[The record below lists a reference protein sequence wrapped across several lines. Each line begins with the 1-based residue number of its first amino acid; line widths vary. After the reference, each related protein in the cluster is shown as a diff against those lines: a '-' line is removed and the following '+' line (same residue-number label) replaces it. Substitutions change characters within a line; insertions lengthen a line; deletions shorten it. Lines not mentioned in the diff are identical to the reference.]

1 VDIIICAKEASM
13 KKVLRILLSALL
25 IPVFIL
31 FPGAKAEEP
40 KRFSNHF
47 FNTFDTI
54 VSLIGYAPDQET
66 FDSAF
71 KTVQDRFTYLHCL
84 FDKYNAYEG
93 INNLYTVNQQASLA
107 PVKVAP
113 EMMEVL
119 VFCRDMQKKYPGTTN
134 IALGSVLNIWHDH
147 REAAEND
154 PAGAT
159 VPELAELQKAAAHTD
174 MDKVILD
181 EENSTVFF
189 EDPGLSLDV
198 GAVAKGYAA
207 ESAAQLLLASPMTSF
222 VLNAGGNVRAG
233 DKPLDGRNAW
243 GVGIQDP
250 FSTAYSDAPT
260 VETLFLRDLSVVT
273 SGINERYFEVDGVR
287 YHHLIDPGTLFPARY
302 MASVTIV
309 TQDSLLADF
318 LSTTLFMMPYE
329 EGRALIDSLPEV
341 DALWVLLDG
350 TVHMTDG
357 LSSIAVSKGA
367 TAE

>member
-1 VDIIICAKEASM
+1 M
-13 KKVLRILLSALL
+13 KKILRILLSALL
-25 IPVFIL
+25 IPAFVL
-31 FPGAKAEEP
+31 FPSAKAEQ
-40 KRFSNHF
+40 KKFTNHF

-54 VSLIGYAPDQET
+54 ISLIGYAPDQET

-71 KTVQDRFTYLHCL
+71 QAVQERFTYLHCL

-93 INNLYTVNQQASLA
+93 INNLYTVNQQAAIA

-113 EMMEVL
+113 ELMEVL
-119 VFCRDMQKKYPGTTN
+119 VYCRDMQKKYPGATN
-134 IALGSVLNIWHDH
+134 IALGSVLSIWHDY
-147 REAAEND
+147 RDAAESDPENASVPDLQQLQEAA
-154 PAGAT
+154 
-159 VPELAELQKAAAHTD
+159 VHTD

-189 EDPGLSLDV
+189 EDPGLSLDI

-207 ESAAQLLLASPMTSF
+207 ESAAQILLKSPMTSF
-222 VLNAGGNVRAG
+222 IINAGGNVRTG

-250 FSTAYSDAPT
+250 FSSAYSNDPP

-273 SGINERYFEVDGVR
+273 SGINERYYEVDGVR
-287 YHHLIDPGTLFPARY
+287 YHHLIDPDTLFPSRH

-309 TQDSLLADF
+309 TEDSALADF

-329 EGRALIDSLPEV
+329 EGRALVDSLPGVE
-341 DALWVLLDG
+341 ALWVMLDK
-350 TVHMTDG
+350 TIYMTEG
-357 LSSIAVSKGA
+357 LNDIALSKGA
-367 TAE
+367 NAL

>member
-1 VDIIICAKEASM
+1 M
-13 KKVLRILLSALL
+13 KKVLRLLLTALL
-25 IPVFIL
+25 IPVFVL
-31 FPGAKAEEP
+31 FPSAKAAEP
-40 KRFSNHF
+40 KRFTNHF
-47 FNTFDTI
+47 FNAFDTI
-54 VSLIGYAPDQET
+54 ISLIGYAPDQET

-71 KTVQDRFTYLHCL
+71 QTVQDRFIYLHRL

-93 INNLYTVNQQASLA
+93 INNIYTVNEKAAQE

-113 EMMEVL
+113 ELMEVL
-119 VFCRDMQKKYPGTTN
+119 VYCRDMQKKYPGTTN

-147 REAAEND
+147 RDIAEND
-154 PAGAT
+154 PANAT
-159 VPELAELQKAAAHTD
+159 VPELADLQAAAAHTD

-189 EDPGLSLDV
+189 EDPELSLDV

-207 ESAAQLLLASPMTSF
+207 ESAAQQLLSSPMTSF
-222 VLNAGGNVRAG
+222 IINAGGNVRAG
-233 DKPLDGRNAW
+233 DKPQDGRNAW

-250 FSTAYSDAPT
+250 FSSAYSDAPP

-273 SGINERYFEVDGVR
+273 SGINERYYEIDGVR
-287 YHHLIDPGTLFPARY
+287 YHHLIDPDTLFPARH

-309 TQDSLLADF
+309 TESSTLADF

-350 TVHMTDG
+350 TIQMTDG
-357 LSSIAVSKGA
+357 LSSIALSKGA
-367 TAE
+367 TAQ

>member
-1 VDIIICAKEASM
+1 M
-13 KKVLRILLSALL
+13 KKILRILLSALL
-25 IPVFIL
+25 IPVFVL

-40 KRFSNHF
+40 KRFTNHF

-66 FDSAF
+66 FDNAF
-71 KTVQDRFTYLHCL
+71 NAVQDRFTYLHSL

-93 INNLYTVNQQASLA
+93 INNLYAVNQQASQA

-113 EMMEVL
+113 ELMEVL

-134 IALGSVLNIWHDH
+134 IAMGSVLNIWHDH
-147 REAAEND
+147 REAAEDN

-159 VPELAELQKAAAHTD
+159 VPELGELREAAAHTD

-181 EENSTVFF
+181 EANSTVFF
-189 EDPGLSLDV
+189 EDPELSLDL

-207 ESAAQLLLASPMTSF
+207 ESAAKLLLASPMTSF

-233 DKPLDGRNAW
+233 DKPLDGRNTW

-250 FSTAYSDAPT
+250 FASAYSDAPP
-260 VETLFLRDLSVVT
+260 VETLLLRDISVVT
-273 SGINERYFEVDGVR
+273 SGINERYYEVDGVR
-287 YHHLIDPGTLFPARY
+287 YHHLIDPDTLFPARY

-309 TQDSLLADF
+309 TEDSLLSDF

-350 TVHMTDG
+350 TVQMTDG

-367 TAE
+367 TSE